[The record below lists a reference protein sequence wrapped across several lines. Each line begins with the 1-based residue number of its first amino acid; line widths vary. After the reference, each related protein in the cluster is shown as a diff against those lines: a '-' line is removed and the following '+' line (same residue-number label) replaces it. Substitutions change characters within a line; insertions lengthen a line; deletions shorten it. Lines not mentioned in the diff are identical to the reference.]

1 MDFCG
6 IWNTQIS
13 KEVSNPAETFFDRDF
28 DLFENC
34 LLACLRLS
42 GRNSELEER
51 ETYFMKRDERF
62 VAVFSI
68 I

>member
-6 IWNTQIS
+6 IFEFFIS
-13 KEVSNPAETFFDRDF
+13 KEVSDPAETFFDRDF

-42 GRNSELEER
+42 GRNSELEDR
-51 ETYFMKRDERF
+51 ETGNLFHETG
-62 VAVFSI
+62 
-68 I
+68 